1 MKRLFVFLPV
11 ITIIIAFC
19 YPVAAE
25 TKGIIAHK
33 ILNKSESGSGNL
45 SMDVQVEL
53 INGRIP
59 KKTELD
65 ELSKH
70 LAEKEREHESISIL
84 FHIPDTASGSDAY
97 ATANHKHKKK
107 EKIIQYILL
116 QHLLSK

>member
-1 MKRLFVFLPV
+1 MKQLFVFISV

-19 YPVAAE
+19 YPIAGE

-45 SMDVQVEL
+45 SIDVQVDL

-59 KKTELD
+59 NKTELD
-65 ELSKH
+65 KLSKH
-70 LAEKEREHESISIL
+70 LAEKERDHESISIL
-84 FHIPDTASGSDAY
+84 FHLPDTGSESEAY
-97 ATANHKHKKK
+97 ASANHKHKKK

-116 QHLLSK
+116 QYLLSK